1 MLKALQ
7 IGLLGAMTIMPLST
21 TALATEQQVEGGTL
35 NPEEMNVHSYARRIE
50 TLKKTDGYFCWFGYE
65 AHKAGIHDVAEKI
78 LGKCAENGNHASMIL
93 YSHIHENGYG
103 VKKSPAKATEWV
115 KRAADEGYSIGQ
127 FNYGI
132 ALIKGHGTKR
142 DMDAGKDMIGKAAKQ
157 GDKTAVEFME
167 SGYDLDIVTP
177 DAEQPEKWKLF

>member
-7 IGLLGAMTIMPLST
+7 IGLLGVMTIMPLST

-142 DMDAGKDMIGKAAKQ
+142 DMDAGKDMIGRAAKQ